1 MALTDEQKRGFVRR
15 SVEAYLGAYE
25 VCAAAGSHCPST
37 EVLVAGLIE
46 YCYVP
51 DDTAVESAVRD
62 ALLEIL
68 GDASYA
74 STGGNASNAKG
85 NAPNAKGNAPNAKGN
100 ASANAKG
107 NAQNAKG
114 NAQNAKGNAP
124 NAKGN
129 AKANANANANA
140 NAEGDASANANANA
154 PNAKANASNANA
166 NAKGNAE
173 GCVAGL
179 KRTRARLI
187 EALDLKV
194 AVVQKEEV
202 HADEDAIAS
211 HLLSSSSTDDNTEIA
226 KVLAKLKES
235 GMTADDIEK
244 LYKEVID
251 PVPLAAF
258 VGATIDCSTHGGYC
272 PMLGRI
278 VGGIVAH
285 CCRKT
290 KVTAEE
296 TANIKKLLLAVM
308 RAQPTVGGG
317 VLKGVA
323 RVACGVLAACTA
335 VVSIGLVLIAAS
347 AGGSANG
354 IENLFM
360 LPMAL
365 GDYAFK
371 GVWFDDDMPD
381 YMTPLELQK
390 E

>member
-1 MALTDEQKRGFVRR
+1 MALTAEQKKGFVRR
-15 SVEAYLGAYE
+15 SVEAYIGAYE
-25 VCAAAGSHCPST
+25 VCAASGSHCPST

-51 DDTAVESAVRD
+51 GAAAADTTLDAVRD

-68 GDASYA
+68 GDAS
-74 STGGNASNAKG
+74 TGGNASNAKA
-85 NAPNAKGNAPNAKGN
+85 NSSASNAKANPSASNAKAN
-100 ASANAKG
+100 PSASNAK
-107 NAQNAKG
+107 AKA
-114 NAQNAKGNAP
+114 NSSAS
-124 NAKGN
+124 N
-129 AKANANANANA
+129 AKANANV
-140 NAEGDASANANANA
+140 
-154 PNAKANASNANA
+154 
-166 NAKGNAE
+166 
-173 GCVAGL
+173 CVAGL

-187 EALDLKV
+187 EALDPKD
-194 AVVQKEEV
+194 AVQNANANTNANANAK
-202 HADEDAIAS
+202 AAAS
-211 HLLSSSSTDDNTEIA
+211 HLLTSSTTHDNTAIA
-226 KVLAKLKES
+226 NVLAKLKEEES
-235 GMTADDIEK
+235 GLTIDGIEK

-272 PMLGRI
+272 PMLARI

-285 CCRKT
+285 CCRK
-290 KVTAEE
+290 KPNAHEK
-296 TANIKKLLLAVM
+296 ASIKQLLRAVM
-308 RAQPTVGGG
+308 SAQPTVGGG
-317 VLKGVA
+317 VLKGIA